1 MLQAEADPFSRKG
14 NAVRLPRSSANLLAL
29 GLLLLSLCTVWLSE
43 GQAATERW
51 LCPVC
56 QVQVIDRP
64 VGATDLTCPKCGL
77 TYTEDDLRWTRGY
90 IAIGSRP
97 ASVVWYL
104 LPECGI
110 FRNDGLLV
118 FEHSDSL
125 WVPWSAIEY
134 YIPRQR
140 IARLTSHVEYL
151 TPYSKG
157 PDCPKPPQFTA
168 AVADSIGDFMKPRT
182 IEINTRTEE
191 MSSLHVVA
199 RSRATLDSARVRFIK
214 EVEAG
219 KHPRLPRT
227 QPQVIR
233 STTPTVPAS
242 AMSDSLDVVLEARIS
257 EKGRIL
263 KVNRLKG
270 SGNEEVDRAAL
281 LATYRTVMISGGE
294 MGMGIPSSM
303 VLHYTFNRG
312 TAEVDI
318 KPSVPPMWTEWF
330 DAPSQ

>member
-1 MLQAEADPFSRKG
+1 M
-14 NAVRLPRSSANLLAL
+14 RLRPSSFNLLAL
-29 GLLLLSLCTVWLSE
+29 KSLLLLSAVFLGA
-43 GQAATERW
+43 GQAAAERW

-64 VGATDLTCPKCGL
+64 AGAADLTCPKCDISL
-77 TYTEDDLRWTRGY
+77 TQDDLRWRRGY
-90 IAIGSRP
+90 VAIGSRP

-110 FRNDGLLV
+110 FRNDGLVV
-118 FEHSDSL
+118 FDHSDSL

-151 TPYSKG
+151 TPFSKG
-157 PDCPKPPQFTA
+157 PDCEKPPLFTA

-182 IEINTRTEE
+182 IEVNTRTEE

-199 RSRATLDSARVRFIK
+199 RSRAALDSARVRFIK

-233 STTPTVPAS
+233 SATPTVPAS
-242 AMSDSLDVVLEARIS
+242 AMSDSLEVILEARMS
-257 EKGRIL
+257 EQGRVL

-270 SGNEEVDRAAL
+270 SGNAEVDRAAL
-281 LATYRTVMISGGE
+281 LATYRTVMVSGGE
-294 MGMGIPSSM
+294 MGMGIPASM
-303 VLHYTFNRG
+303 VLRYTFNRG
-312 TAEVDI
+312 VATVDI
-318 KPSVPPMWTEWF
+318 KPAVPPMWREWL
-330 DAPSQ
+330 DVPTQ

>member
-1 MLQAEADPFSRKG
+1 MGEISRKG
-14 NAVRLPRSSANLLAL
+14 TYVGFRRSSANLLL
-29 GLLLLSLCTVWLSE
+29 VVLLLLLVSAVWQ
-43 GQAATERW
+43 GGARAATEKW

-56 QVQVIDRP
+56 QVQVVDRP
-64 VGATDLTCPKCGL
+64 IGDTGLTCPKCGL
-77 TYTEDDLRWTRGY
+77 TLSQDDLRWKVGY

-110 FRNDGLLV
+110 FRNDGLMV
-118 FEHSDSL
+118 FQNSDSL

-140 IARLTSHVEYL
+140 IARLTSGVEYL

-157 PDCPKPPQFTA
+157 PDCEKPPQFTA
-168 AVADSIGDFMKPRT
+168 AVADSIGDWMKPRT
-182 IEINTRTEE
+182 IEVNTRTEE

-242 AMSDSLDVVLEARIS
+242 AMNDSLDVILEARLA
-257 EKGRIL
+257 ETGRIL

-270 SGNEEVDRAAL
+270 SGNPEVDRAAL
-281 LATYRTVMISGGE
+281 LAAYRTVMISGGE
-294 MGMGIPSSM
+294 MGMGIPSTM
-303 VLHYTFNRG
+303 IMHYTFNKG
-312 TAEVDI
+312 TATVNI
-318 KPSVPPMWTEWF
+318 KPAVPPMWREWIY
-330 DAPSQ
+330 APSN